1 MSIENHMSNV
11 REALYADINKNRDVI
26 FNGLVEN
33 APISSL
39 PESVF
44 VNYFLPCFIGQQT
57 NPNWVMEWISIA
69 GTPMAEVNVIK
80 DGTQEIL
87 FRVPGIL
94 STNTLFN
101 RNKVGISDVFSRY
114 DQLSANMPSQGLNFL
129 MSALGNMNKDLLD
142 QYNLDN
148 VKRDWLSILQRYNL
162 VQINTPVNNN
172 QNDVN
177 LSDYFEL

>member
-1 MSIENHMSNV
+1 MSIEDHMFRV
-11 REALYADINKNRDVI
+11 REALYIDINKNRDVI

-33 APISSL
+33 APVNSL

-69 GTPMAEVNVIK
+69 GTPMAEVNIIK

-101 RNKVGISDVFSRY
+101 KNKVAMSDIFSRY

-129 MSALGNMNKDLLD
+129 MSALGNINKDILD
-142 QYNLDN
+142 QYNLDM
-148 VKRDWLSILQRYNL
+148 VKQNWLYILQRYNL
-162 VQINTPVNNN
+162 VQVNIPVTNN
-172 QNDVN
+172 QNDSN

>member
-1 MSIENHMSNV
+1 MSNV
-11 REALYADINKNRDVI
+11 REALYTDINKNRDVI

-33 APISSL
+33 APVNSL

-69 GTPMAEVNVIK
+69 GTPMAEVNIIK

-101 RNKVGISDVFSRY
+101 KNKVAMSDVFSRY
-114 DQLSANMPSQGLNFL
+114 DQLSANIPSQGLNFL
-129 MSALGNMNKDLLD
+129 MSALGNINKDILD
-142 QYNLDN
+142 QHNLDI
-148 VKRDWLSILQRYNL
+148 VKQNWLHILQRYNL
-162 VQINTPVNNN
+162 VQVNIPVTNN
-172 QNDVN
+172 QNDSD

>member
-1 MSIENHMSNV
+1 MSIEDHMSNV
-11 REALYADINKNRDVI
+11 REALYTDINKNRDVI

-33 APISSL
+33 APVNSL

-69 GTPMAEVNVIK
+69 GTPMAEVNIIK

-101 RNKVGISDVFSRY
+101 KNKIAMSDIFSRY

-129 MSALGNMNKDLLD
+129 MSALGNINKDILD
-142 QYNLDN
+142 QYNLDM
-148 VKRDWLSILQRYNL
+148 VKQNWLHILHRYNL
-162 VQINTPVNNN
+162 IQVNIPVTNN
-172 QNDVN
+172 QNDSD

>member
-1 MSIENHMSNV
+1 MSIEDHMSNV
-11 REALYADINKNRDVI
+11 REALYTDINKNRDVI

-33 APISSL
+33 APVNSL

-69 GTPMAEVNVIK
+69 GTPMAEVNIIK

-101 RNKVGISDVFSRY
+101 KNKVAMSDVFSRY

-129 MSALGNMNKDLLD
+129 MSALGNINKDILE
-142 QYNLDN
+142 QYNLDM
-148 VKRDWLSILQRYNL
+148 VKQNWLHILQRYNL
-162 VQINTPVNNN
+162 VQVNIPVTNN
-172 QNDVN
+172 QNDSN